1 MFKALFKTN
10 FMYDTI
16 FMFCVLQNNKSIW
29 TFNWRHSDVKAKTK
43 PENWIFIHHF
53 TGFKTANEYFY
64 GVGRGLVV
72 TSLLIVPFNYKLIF
86 FLQTHTKSKNWS
98 KLFKSYIKHRT
109 TFLTCRTLF
118 RRPSWLPW
126 EWRRQRRE
134 QRWWRGRAWLTS
146 SGSCRRGIPT
156 RETRGSWRHPTVI
169 CC

>member
-1 MFKALFKTN
+1 MDNHLEAQWYKKQKNHRKLNIECFFSTLLDSKQRTN
-10 FMYDTI
+10 I
-16 FMFCVLQNNKSIW
+16 
-29 TFNWRHSDVKAKTK
+29 
-43 PENWIFIHHF
+43 
-53 TGFKTANEYFY
+53 FY

-72 TSLLIVPFNYKLIF
+72 TSLLIVPFNYELIF

-98 KLFKSYIKHRT
+98 EFLKRYIKHET

-118 RRPSWLPW
+118 RKPSWLPW

-134 QRWWRGRAWLTS
+134 QRWWRGMAWLTS

>member
-1 MFKALFKTN
+1 MDIHLEAQWCKNKKAQKIGYLFTTLLDSNQRTN
-10 FMYDTI
+10 I
-16 FMFCVLQNNKSIW
+16 
-29 TFNWRHSDVKAKTK
+29 
-43 PENWIFIHHF
+43 F
-53 TGFKTANEYFY
+53 TG
-64 GVGRGLVV
+64 LVSLF
-72 TSLLIVPFNYKLIF
+72 SLLIVPFNYKLIF

-98 KLFKSYIKHRT
+98 KLLKSYIKHRT